1 MGEGWSVLARRV
13 LLVDDHPVF
22 RAGLRRVL
30 EATGRY
36 EIVGEA
42 GNAHE
47 AIRAAEETRPGLI
60 LLDVQLPGI
69 TGLRI
74 TRILRRKQTRARIVV
89 LSVHVDDD
97 RIIEAVRAGAVAFL
111 QKDIG
116 AEALTSAL
124 ARVCAG
130 ENLLRAQML
139 ERPELARRLRAELKL
154 PGEEG
159 GGEGPMPLSTRE
171 LAVLD
176 CVAQGLSNR
185 EIADELFV
193 SEQTVKN
200 HMTSVLRKLNATD
213 RVGAILH
220 AVRQGWMEVAPPVPG
235 QTQTAATDAELRE
248 AQTA

>member
-1 MGEGWSVLARRV
+1 MLARRV

-22 RAGLRRVL
+22 RTGLRRVL

-36 EIVGEA
+36 EVVAEA

-74 TRILRRKQTRARIVV
+74 ARILRRKQTRARIVV

-97 RIIEAVRAGAVAFL
+97 RIIEAVRAGAVACL
-111 QKDIG
+111 QKNIG
-116 AEALTSAL
+116 AEGLIAAL
-124 ARVCAG
+124 ARICAG
-130 ENLLRAQML
+130 ENLLRAEML
-139 ERPELARRLRAELKL
+139 ARPELARRLRAELRL
-154 PGEEG
+154 PGESS

-176 CVAQGLSNR
+176 CVAHGFSNK

-220 AVRQGWMEVAPPVPG
+220 AVRQGWMEVAPPTPG
-235 QTQTAATDAELRE
+235 HATASATGPALGETQTVA
-248 AQTA
+248 

>member
-1 MGEGWSVLARRV
+1 MLARRV

-22 RAGLRRVL
+22 RSGLRRVL

-36 EIVGEA
+36 EVVAEA

-89 LSVHVDDD
+89 ISVHVDDD
-97 RIIEAVRAGAVAFL
+97 RIIEAVRAGAVGFL

-116 AEALTSAL
+116 AEALTTAL
-124 ARVCAG
+124 ARICAG
-130 ENLLRAQML
+130 ENLLRAEML
-139 ERPELARRLRAELKL
+139 ARPDLARRLRAELRL
-154 PGEEG
+154 PGERSG
-159 GGEGPMPLSTRE
+159 GDGPMPLSTRE

-176 CVAQGLSNR
+176 CVAQGLSNK
-185 EIADELFV
+185 EIAEELFV

-200 HMTSVLRKLNATD
+200 HMTSVLRKLTAND

-235 QTQTAATDAELRE
+235 SWGLDDAHAGIEKTQTVA
-248 AQTA
+248 

>member
-1 MGEGWSVLARRV
+1 MLARRV

-22 RAGLRRVL
+22 RTGLRRVL

-36 EIVGEA
+36 EVVAEA

-97 RIIEAVRAGAVAFL
+97 RIIEAVRAAVAFL

-116 AEALTSAL
+116 AEALTAAL
-124 ARVCAG
+124 SRICAG
-130 ENLLRAQML
+130 ENLLRAEL
-139 ERPELARRLRAELKL
+139 LARPERRGAYAPSCGCRARLAAAKSRCRSRRGSWRC
-154 PGEEG
+154 
-159 GGEGPMPLSTRE
+159 STASRR
-171 LAVLD
+171 D
-176 CVAQGLSNR
+176 SPTR
-185 EIADELFV
+185 R
-193 SEQTVKN
+193 SP
-200 HMTSVLRKLNATD
+200 TSSSSPSRRSRT
-213 RVGAILH
+213 
-220 AVRQGWMEVAPPVPG
+220 
-235 QTQTAATDAELRE
+235 T
-248 AQTA
+248 